1 MLLEKKELTKLIKSA
16 EKILNEK
23 IEKVKFFSISTI
35 TNEIDNIQLS
45 YENEDYTFFADIA
58 DDIIF
63 KNTTEE
69 YRDDFSSHEHNENI
83 LELAKLITQDYI
95 IKLKIL
101 IKNNYFVLD
110 NEQKTFE
117 QIENIKLIKEKEY
130 LTSDEISLIYQIK
143 KDKLL
148 ELRTKKMLPYFQ
160 IEDNS
165 KVLFKKKDIEEFMKK
180 YTF

>member
-1 MLLEKKELTKLIKSA
+1 MNK
-16 EKILNEK
+16 
-23 IEKVKFFSISTI
+23 
-35 TNEIDNIQLS
+35 
-45 YENEDYTFFADIA
+45 
-58 DDIIF
+58 
-63 KNTTEE
+63 
-69 YRDDFSSHEHNENI
+69 
-83 LELAKLITQDYI
+83 
-95 IKLKIL
+95 
-101 IKNNYFVLD
+101 
-110 NEQKTFE
+110 KTFE

-148 ELRTKKMLPYFQ
+148 QFRTSKMLPYFQ

>member
-101 IKNNYFVLD
+101 IENNYFVLD

-130 LTSDEISLIYQIK
+130 LTQEEVSLIYQIK

-148 ELRTKKMLPYFQ
+148 ELRTKKMLKYFQ
-160 IEDNS
+160 VENNS
-165 KVLFKKKDIEEFMKK
+165 KVLFKKNDIEEFMKK

>member
-1 MLLEKKELTKLIKSA
+1 MKELTKLRKSA
-16 EKILNEK
+16 EKKLNEK
-23 IEKVKFFSISTI
+23 IEEVKFFSINTI

-63 KNTTEE
+63 SNASDE
-69 YRDDFSSHEHNENI
+69 YKDDFSTHEHHENV

-95 IKLKIL
+95 VKLKIL
-101 IKNNYFVLD
+101 IQNNYFILD
-110 NEQKTFE
+110 SEQKTFD
-117 QIENIKLIKEKEY
+117 QIENIKNIKEKEY
-130 LTSDEISLIYQIK
+130 LTSEEISLLYQIK

-148 ELRTKKMLPYFQ
+148 ELRTKKMLKYFQ
-160 IEDNS
+160 VEDNS
-165 KVLFKKKDIEEFMKK
+165 KVLFKKNDIEEFMKK

>member
-1 MLLEKKELTKLIKSA
+1 MLLGKQELTKLKKYS

-23 IEKVKFFSISTI
+23 IEEIKFFSNNTI
-35 TNEIDNIQLS
+35 TNEIDNIQFS

-58 DDIIF
+58 DDIISL
-63 KNTTEE
+63 NASDE
-69 YRDDFSSHEHNENI
+69 YKDDFSSHEHHENV
-83 LELAKLITQDYI
+83 LELAKLITEDYI

-101 IKNNYFVLD
+101 IKNNYFILD
-110 NEQKTFE
+110 SEQKTFA
-117 QIENIKLIKEKEY
+117 QIEDIKNIKEKEY
-130 LTSDEISLIYQIK
+130 LTSDEISLLYQIK

-160 IEDNS
+160 LGENT
-165 KVLFKKKDIEEFMKK
+165 KVLFKKNDIDEFMKK

>member
-1 MLLEKKELTKLIKSA
+1 MLLEKKELTKLRKSA
-16 EKILNEK
+16 EKTLNEK

-63 KNTTEE
+63 KNATEE
-69 YRDDFSSHEHNENI
+69 YRDDFSSHEHNENV

-101 IKNNYFVLD
+101 IKN
-110 NEQKTFE
+110 
-117 QIENIKLIKEKEY
+117 
-130 LTSDEISLIYQIK
+130 
-143 KDKLL
+143 
-148 ELRTKKMLPYFQ
+148 MLGGY
-160 IEDNS
+160 NAKS
-165 KVLFKKKDIEEFMKK
+165 
-180 YTF
+180 

>member
-1 MLLEKKELTKLIKSA
+1 MLLGKQELTKLRKYS

-23 IEKVKFFSISTI
+23 IEKVKFFSINTI

-63 KNTTEE
+63 SNASDE
-69 YRDDFSSHEHNENI
+69 YKDDFSTHEHHENV

-95 IKLKIL
+95 VKLKIL
-101 IKNNYFVLD
+101 IKNNYLILD
-110 NEQKTFE
+110 SEKNTLE
-117 QIENIKLIKEKEY
+117 QIENIKLTKEKEY
-130 LTSDEISLIYQIK
+130 LTQEEVSSIYQLK